1 MTNSTTN
8 GSRISAIRSLPAVFK
23 TAHPGRDATC
33 ETAPR
38 HIWGSAV
45 MEIAGVTH
53 DEAQKYAG
61 ARISRAYLNGE
72 PAWMAADM
80 VRELVR
86 GGLVADRADGEV
98 DGLRGMMRS
107 AFKASR

>member
-1 MTNSTTN
+1 MSAPTAA
-8 GSRISAIRSLPAVFK
+8 RIATLRSLPAVFR

-61 ARISRAYLNGE
+61 DRISRAYAAGE
-72 PAWMAADM
+72 AAWMAADM

-86 GGLVADRADGEV
+86 GGLVADRADSEV
-98 DGLRGMMRS
+98 NGLRSMVRS